1 MSVSDKLKII
11 ADSNVRLAAGESLK
25 SICRL
30 HNIQPHQLRSWRANV
45 GRLARAKKSLK
56 SLHKGFR
63 GRLHNHEEELVAW
76 VLELREQ
83 GVPLC
88 YKHIVIQAIH
98 LDPAF
103 GELPFEAQYGA
114 VRRMCIR
121 NSLTIRR
128 VTHTAQADPQD
139 AIDLALQ
146 WIEYV
151 RPIVSAPNVG
161 KKWVINMDQSP
172 IWFSMHPKTTLD
184 LRGGASINGRRTSET
199 GTRFTCTLA
208 VSANGDK
215 LLPYAANY

>member
-30 HNIQPHQLRSWRANV
+30 HSIQPHQLRSWRLNV
-45 GRLARAKKSLK
+45 GKLSRAKKSLK

-76 VLELREQ
+76 VLEMREQ

-103 GELPFEAQYGA
+103 GDLSFEAQYGA

-121 NSLTIRR
+121 NSVTIRR

-161 KKWVINMDQSP
+161 KMGDEYGSITHLVQHESENNFRFKGSQSTVGQP
-172 IWFSMHPKTTLD
+172 AKLVQDS
-184 LRGGASINGRRTSET
+184 
-199 GTRFTCTLA
+199 LA
-208 VSANGDK
+208 
-215 LLPYAANY
+215 P